1 MPERSPA
8 PMALPSH
15 QRNLLASAFVLLS
28 GAGWGLFWLPARSFA
43 EKGLDGAWLSL
54 WLFVISLVL
63 VVPFAIWNWRALH
76 AAGSSFLI
84 TGLLTGPAFALYTV
98 SLVITDVIHALL
110 LFYIS
115 PAWATLINWGRG
127 EAITSRRL
135 LVLALAF
142 AGLAIVL
149 GIADGLPLP
158 RNLGDWLAL
167 IAGMLWAYGSTR
179 SNAESNLVVTAPVV
193 GFTVGGLLAALVLVN
208 VPIEGIATPPTT
220 EGLAHAL
227 PWMVLMAVAMFV
239 PTTYALMWS
248 TQVLDSGRVGI
259 LLMSEVVV
267 GTVSAALLSG
277 EAFGWSEA
285 IGVLLIVAAGFV
297 EVTGERPR
305 PAPA

>member
-1 MPERSPA
+1 MSLASQR
-8 PMALPSH
+8 
-15 QRNLLASAFVLLS
+15 RNLIASAFVLLS
-28 GAGWGLFWLPARSFA
+28 GAGWGLFWLPARSFD

-54 WLFVISLVL
+54 WLFVISLAV

-84 TGLLTGPAFALYTV
+84 TGLLTGPAFSLYTV

-127 EAITSRRL
+127 EPITARRL

-149 GIADGLPLP
+149 GISNGLPIP

-167 IAGMLWAYGSTR
+167 VAGIMWAYGSTR
-179 SNAESNLVVTAPVV
+179 SNAENTLVVTAPVV
-193 GFTVGGLLAALVLVN
+193 GFTIGGLLTALILVN
-208 VPIEGIATPPTT
+208 LPIQGISSPPTA

-227 PWMVLMAVAMFV
+227 PWIGLMSVVGFV

-259 LLMSEVVV
+259 LLMSEVLV

-285 IGVLLIVAAGFV
+285 IGAVLIVSAGFV

-305 PAPA
+305 AAAA